1 MATLA
6 VQTLSKP
13 VPGLKNI
20 LFATDFSE
28 ASMKAFPY
36 EAALGKKFG
45 ASVFAC
51 HIIKPP
57 ALIAAAPR
65 LRLIYMKWSGMPRKK
80 SLDKIVQ
87 SPLLEG
93 IKRKSI
99 AP

>member
-20 LFATDFSE
+20 LFATDFFE

-36 EAALGKKFG
+36 AATLGKKFG

-51 HIIKPP
+51 HIIKPTC
-57 ALIAAAPR
+57 ADRCCA
-65 LRLIYMKWSGMPRKK
+65 
-80 SLDKIVQ
+80 Q
-87 SPLLEG
+87 
-93 IKRKSI
+93 I
-99 AP
+99 APDLYEVERDATEKELG